1 MINFNEYI
9 SGISDSGS
17 FNLETTQKMPLMLNT
32 VISIVLMVVPGGSG
46 LFIAL
51 LHGPP
56 PCFAVTF
63 IYVI

>member
-1 MINFNEYI
+1 MINFNECI

-17 FNLETTQKMPLMLNT
+17 FNLETAQKMLLLLNA
-32 VISIVLMVVPGGSG
+32 VISIVLMVVPRESG
-46 LFIAL
+46 LLVAL
-51 LHGPP
+51 LHGPA